1 MANAPL
7 LTIRKDWPRPTADL
21 LGKFAGYPLGWVCDS
36 NGRQGA
42 LDASVRPIACAKP
55 FVGSALTC
63 FSSAGDNLGMHVAL
77 KYAKPGDVIIVAGE
91 RCTSCALTGD
101 HMVGMA
107 KNAGVVAV
115 VTDAAVRDRA
125 GLVGIG
131 LPVYGGGI
139 NPNGPWKNGPGS
151 VGLPI
156 SIGGKIVEPG
166 DIVVGDEDNVVIIA
180 RGDAELV
187 IEALADTK
195 AKEEAMDDDIV
206 GGGMTYAPIVDDAL
220 ETMAVRWI
228 D

>member
-21 LGKFAGYPLGWVCDS
+21 LQKFAGYPLGWVCDS

-63 FSSAGDNLGMHVAL
+63 SSGAADNLGMHVAL

-107 KNAGVVAV
+107 KNAGVAAV

-139 NPNGPWKNGPGS
+139 NPNGPWKSGPGS

-180 RGDAELV
+180 RADAELV
-187 IEALADTK
+187 IEALAETK

-206 GGGMTYAPIVDDAL
+206 GGGITYSPLVDDAL
-220 ETMAVRWI
+220 DSMEVRWI
-228 D
+228 E